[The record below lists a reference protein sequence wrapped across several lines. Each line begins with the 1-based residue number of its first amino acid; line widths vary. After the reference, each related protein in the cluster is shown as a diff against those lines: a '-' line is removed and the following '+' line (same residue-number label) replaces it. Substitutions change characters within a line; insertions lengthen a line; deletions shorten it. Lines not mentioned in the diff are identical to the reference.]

1 MGNFEVPLKLMD
13 YQLCHAIAQMSE
25 RKGGGKMERKSEM
38 EFSGSTEQLAI
49 S

>member
-25 RKGGGKMERKSEM
+25 RKGGKVEWKSEM
-38 EFSGSTEQLAI
+38 EFSGPTEQLAI